1 MLVAAVDSA
10 TLTLSVALIE
20 LPGLRVSWY
29 SWWQAPSVADLARGA
44 GLSPD
49 HANWLEAFPFC
60 RVAELP
66 AGEKPL
72 VRSARLLNADETRA
86 WLGDGVYSGPYAAP
100 DALKTRSIMSLSMIF
115 ALNRPHE
122 LEIHLRAAL
131 RNGISPAEIKELLL
145 HGAVY
150 CGAPAAL
157 DGFRVARKVLAERR
171 ARPT

>member
-1 MLVAAVDSA
+1 MRRFARTRNFGQSDSWRGRMA
-10 TLTLSVALIE
+10 DCAL
-20 LPGLRVSWY
+20 LLREDAMAKQSK
-29 SWWQAPSVADLARGA
+29 A
-44 GLSPD
+44 
-49 HANWLEAFPFC
+49 
-60 RVAELP
+60 
-66 AGEKPL
+66 
-72 VRSARLLNADETRA
+72 
-86 WLGDGVYSGPYAAP
+86 YAAGMKMRRKWMGRDYVAKAFR
-100 DALKTRSIMSLSMIF
+100 DADAFSIDLQHFVTEHGWGASWGRGGVPLKTRSIMSLSMIF